1 MVYYKF
7 NYPVRGKRQVHL
19 FEKSMQ
25 AVNGIITLEEEPS
38 PRIRIGLRMRGYRP
52 IAAPPEKSPIT
63 QPEAATPQDAAP
75 EAPITQP
82 EAATPQDAAP
92 EAPSAQ
98 PEAAMPQDAPDEAST
113 PQDAPS
119 EQPDASGAVPSASEG
134 TSGPAKDAKPQKAPK
149 GKANKPSQKR

>member
-75 EAPITQP
+75 EAPSP
-82 EAATPQDAAP
+82 
-92 EAPSAQ
+92 Q
-98 PEAAMPQDAPDEAST
+98 PEAAMPQEAPDEAST